1 TLCWGYNAMDIDT
14 LKQLVDEYLN
24 LSPEMTEKLFL
35 SIIIFLLLSGGKLLI
50 NIIIKKR
57 VEDATGSYRWRRA
70 VLYTYTIL
78 LIVLI
83 GPIWIRG
90 ITSLTTFLGLAS
102 AGIAVAMHDTIANLA
117 GWFFIIWRKPF
128 KVGDRIEIGEIAGDV
143 IDIRIFQFSI
153 IEIGNWVDA
162 DQSTGRIVH
171 VPNSKVLREPLANSH
186 IGFEYIWHE
195 IPVLITFES
204 DWKKAKD
211 LLIKI
216 SSEDIERLSTGA
228 QDQIRHAAK
237 KYLIFYG
244 ALTPIVYTTV
254 KDSGVLLTIR
264 YLVDPRQ
271 RRSTEQKI
279 WEAVLDAFAKEKD
292 IDLAY
297 PTTRF
302 YRWEKGPMAKSQTDD
317 IE

>member
-1 TLCWGYNAMDIDT
+1 MDIDT

-128 KVGDRIEIGEIAGDV
+128 KVGDRIEVGEIAGDV

-195 IPVLITFES
+195 IPILITFES
-204 DWKKAKD
+204 DWKRAKQ
-211 LLIKI
+211 LLKNIAR
-216 SSEDIERLSTGA
+216 EYIERLSEGA
-228 QDQIRHAAK
+228 QDQIRRAAK

-271 RRSTEQKI
+271 RRSTEQNI
-279 WEAVLDAFAKEKD
+279 WEAVLDTFGIEKN
-292 IDLAY
+292 IDFAY

-302 YRWEKGPMAKSQTDD
+302 YRWEPGQPDNTQKDE
-317 IE
+317 I

>member
-1 TLCWGYNAMDIDT
+1 MDINGV
-14 LKQLVDEYLN
+14 KQLIDEYIK
-24 LSPEMTEKLFL
+24 LSPEIIEKLLL
-35 SIIIFLLLSGGKLLI
+35 SLIIFLLLSGGKLLI

-57 VEDATGSYRWRRA
+57 AGDVKVYYTWRRA

-78 LIVLI
+78 LILLI

-128 KVGDRIEIGEIAGDV
+128 KVGDRIEIGGIAGDV

-171 VPNSKVLREPLANSH
+171 VPNSRVLREPLANSH

-195 IPVLITFES
+195 IPILITFES
-204 DWKKAKD
+204 NWERAKQ
-211 LLIKI
+211 LLVGIA
-216 SSEDIERLSTGA
+216 SDYIERLSDGA
-228 QDQIRHAAK
+228 QDQIRRAAK

-244 ALTPIVYTTV
+244 ALTPIVYTSV

-271 RRSTEQKI
+271 RRSTEQNI
-279 WEAVLDAFAKEKD
+279 WEAVLNAFSKEKN
-292 IDLAY
+292 IDFAY
-297 PTTRF
+297 PTTRL
-302 YRWEKGPMAKSQTDD
+302 YRLGKVNEEEDLKDGMN
-317 IE
+317 

>member
-1 TLCWGYNAMDIDT
+1 MNSTNI
-14 LKQLVDEYLN
+14 KQFLDEYLS
-24 LSPEMTEKLFL
+24 LSPEIIEKLIL
-35 SIIIFLLLSGGKLLI
+35 TLVILILLSGVKLLI
-50 NIIIKKR
+50 NIFIKRR
-57 VEDATGSYRWRRA
+57 VEDVKSSYRWRHA

-78 LIVLI
+78 LVLLI

-128 KVGDRIEIGEIAGDV
+128 KVGDRVEIGEIAGDV
-143 IDIRIFQFSI
+143 IDIRIFQFSV

-204 DWKKAKD
+204 DWRKAKN
-211 LLIKI
+211 LLVKI
-216 SSEDIERLSTGA
+216 ASEDIERLSTGA
-228 QDQIRHAAK
+228 QEQIRRAAR

-279 WEAVLDAFAKEKD
+279 WEAVLDAFSKEKD

-297 PTTRF
+297 PTTRL
-302 YRWEKGPMAKSQTDD
+302 YRWEPAPSPDNHEDG
-317 IE
+317 IG

>member
-1 TLCWGYNAMDIDT
+1 MQL
-14 LKQLVDEYLN
+14 LKEYFI
-24 LSPEMTEKLFL
+24 LSPEIFNRLVPT
-35 SIIIFLLLSGGKLLI
+35 IVIFLLLSGGKFLCD
-50 NIIIKKR
+50 IIIKR
-57 VEDATGSYRWRRA
+57 RFTDVTSSYRWRRFI
-70 VLYTYTIL
+70 LYTYTIL
-78 LIVLI
+78 LILLI
-83 GPIWIRG
+83 GPIWTRG
-90 ITSLTTFLGLAS
+90 MTSLTTFLGLAS

-117 GWFFIIWRKPF
+117 GWLFIIWRKPF
-128 KVGDRIEIGEIAGDV
+128 KVGDRVEIGEIAGDV
-143 IDIRIFQFSI
+143 IDIRIFQFSL

-171 VPNSKVLREPLANSH
+171 VPNSKVLREHLANYH

-204 DWKKAKD
+204 DWKKAKQV
-211 LLIKI
+211 LEKI
-216 SSEDIERLSTGA
+216 TREDIEHFSDGA
-228 QDQIRHAAK
+228 QEQIRRAAN

-264 YLVDPRQ
+264 YLVNPRQ
-271 RRSTEQKI
+271 RRSSEQKI
-279 WEAVLDAFAKEKD
+279 WEAILDAFAKEEN

-302 YRWEKGPMAKSQTDD
+302 YTETQD
-317 IE
+317 